1 MADVDRTYIEELKK
15 NIQCRPVEVKDVRT
29 TEQIER
35 EKRIHAKAL
44 EIGINLKMTDGEI
57 GDSYYRNQALLYIL
71 DEKEIPEEL
80 MEKVRE
86 EMLKSLDRPNQTR

>member
-1 MADVDRTYIEELKK
+1 MFESKTISFKEEH
-15 NIQCRPVEVKDVRT
+15 T
-29 TEQIER
+29 
-35 EKRIHAKAL
+35 KAL

-57 GDSYYRNQALLYIL
+57 EDSYYRNQALLYIL